1 MNGYL
6 VVNNDNKTATA
17 TTYARMN
24 IKLEADYGGSVESL
38 IQQAAREREAGVY
51 QMKMKRCSMGRR
63 PSVSFSDT
71 KLTANDV
78 QKVIATLQ
86 GKSYAAATTATPGI
100 AGYQEGAML
109 ATASLEA
116 RARRN
121 EEQAE
126 ALIEAL
132 GNI

>member
-24 IKLEADYGGSVESL
+24 IKLEAASGGSVESL
-38 IQQAAREREAGVY
+38 IQQAARV
-51 QMKMKRCSMGRR
+51 
-63 PSVSFSDT
+63 
-71 KLTANDV
+71 L
-78 QKVIATLQ
+78 ATLQ

>member
-71 KLTANDV
+71 
-78 QKVIATLQ
+78 
-86 GKSYAAATTATPGI
+86 
-100 AGYQEGAML
+100 
-109 ATASLEA
+109 
-116 RARRN
+116 
-121 EEQAE
+121 
-126 ALIEAL
+126 
-132 GNI
+132 